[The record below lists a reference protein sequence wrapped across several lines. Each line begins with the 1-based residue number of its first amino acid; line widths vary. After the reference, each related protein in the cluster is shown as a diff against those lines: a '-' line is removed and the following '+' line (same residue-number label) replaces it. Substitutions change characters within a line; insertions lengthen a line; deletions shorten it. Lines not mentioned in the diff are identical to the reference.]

1 MSEYRIELLNDDNFG
16 DLIPI
21 YHNAVGNDIDVETLR
36 KKFNTQYTGF
46 KNVGFIAYSP
56 QNEPAAFYG
65 VLPCWMEY
73 EGKRILVAQSGN
85 TMTHTKHR
93 RKNLFVI
100 LAEATY
106 NYCKQIG
113 VEMVFGFPNEFSY
126 PGFVK
131 KLNWTH
137 QENIQA
143 YITKTLCI
151 PLIRLTSIFKIS
163 PQKHIAWANFVFNF
177 LPKGNS
183 PFKSLQQQGCVNK
196 MDRSKEF
203 FDYKT
208 YHTKHLAKINNKNVW
223 FKCNNMFVLIGD
235 IEECSDAEFYAIV
248 KKLHRLC
255 FWAGIPHLRFH
266 ISPNSHLEKLLQ
278 SIATKYDKSYPIGY
292 VNLGTIDINMKT
304 IKFTLADND
313 TF

>member
-1 MSEYRIELLNDDNFG
+1 MSEYRIELLNDANFA
-16 DLIPI
+16 DLLPI
-21 YHNAVGNDIDVETLR
+21 YNDAVGNDIDLITLQQ
-36 KKFNTQYTGF
+36 KFNTQYTGF

-73 EGKRILVAQSGN
+73 EGEKILVAQSGN

-106 NYCKQIG
+106 SYCKTIG
-113 VEMVFGFPNEFSY
+113 VQMVFGFPNEFSY

-151 PLIRLTSIFKIS
+151 PLIRLTSILKIS
-163 PQKHIAWANFVFNF
+163 PQKHIVWANFVFGF

-183 PFKSLQQQGCVNK
+183 PFKSLQQQGCAHK
-196 MDRSKEF
+196 MDRSEGF
-203 FDYKT
+203 FNYKT
-208 YHTKHLAKINNKNVW
+208 YHPKFLVKINHKNVW
-223 FKCNNMFVLIGD
+223 FKINTMYVLIGD
-235 IEECSDAEFYAIV
+235 IEECTPTEFYAIV
-248 KKLHRLC
+248 KKLHRYC

-266 ISPNSHLEKLLQ
+266 ISPNSNLEKLLQ
-278 SIATKYDKSYPIGY
+278 PIAKKYDKSYPIGY
-292 VNLGTIDINMKT
+292 VMLGDKNIDMQT
-304 IKFTLADND
+304 IKFTLADYD

>member
-1 MSEYRIELLNDDNFG
+1 MSEYRIELLNDDNFK
-16 DLIPI
+16 DLLPI
-21 YHNAVGNDIDVETLR
+21 YNNAVGNDVDVETLR

-73 EGKRILVAQSGN
+73 NGKRILVAQSGN

-106 NYCKQIG
+106 DYCRKIG

-151 PLIRLTSIFKIS
+151 PHIRITNILKIN
-163 PQKHIAWANFVFNF
+163 PEKHIQWANFVFGF
-177 LPKGNS
+177 LPKGNA
-183 PFKSLQQQGCVNK
+183 PFKSIQQMFCENK

-208 YHTKHLAKINNKNVW
+208 YHSKHLVKINGKNVW
-223 FKCNNMFVLIGD
+223 FKCNNMYVLVGD
-235 IEECSDAEFYAIV
+235 IEECTDAEYYAIV
-248 KKLHRLC
+248 KKLHRYC

-278 SIATKYDKSYPIGY
+278 PIAKKYDKSYPIGY
-292 VNLGTIDINMKT
+292 VNLGNIDIDMKT
-304 IKFTLADND
+304 IKFTLADYD